1 MGRRSIFLSL
11 FLLCSALTVYLL
23 LPSDESRIRRLFI
36 EGAKAFESKDLD
48 GVMSK
53 VSYNYRDDYGMTY
66 LSVKE
71 FIKRKMGILSDI
83 EVEYDGP
90 EIMIEKE
97 RAEAVL
103 SVRVVATS
111 GNETGYI
118 LGNIKDPL
126 RLRFT
131 IEKERGKWF
140 IVKTEGFEMVSG
152 VW

>member
-1 MGRRSIFLSL
+1 M
-11 FLLCSALTVYLL
+11 LCFALTVYLL
-23 LPSDESRIRRLFI
+23 WPSDERRIRRLFI

-71 FIKRKMGILSDI
+71 FIKREIGILSDI
-83 EVEYDGP
+83 EVEYDKP
-90 EIMIEKE
+90 EIRIDKD

-118 LGNIKDPL
+118 IGTIKDPL

-131 IEKERGKWF
+131 LEKERGKWF
-140 IVKTEGFEMVSG
+140 IVKTEGFERASSIL
-152 VW
+152 

>member
-1 MGRRSIFLSL
+1 M
-11 FLLCSALTVYLL
+11 VYLL
-23 LPSDESRIRRLFI
+23 WPSDESRIRRLFI

-118 LGNIKDPL
+118 IGTIKDPL
-126 RLRFT
+126 RFRFT
-131 IEKERGKWF
+131 LEKERGKWF
-140 IVKTEGFEMVSG
+140 IVKTDGFERHQVT
-152 VW
+152 